1 MSHGTDTTA
10 GSDVG
15 RGTAAALATQCGFA
29 LAVVVFAAAGF
40 FAPGLF
46 VWRWHGFEPR
56 QAIVPLV
63 QLTML
68 GMGLTLTAAD
78 FRRVLAMPV
87 VVALGVVAQ
96 FAIMPLAGWA
106 FTRLCGLSGEV
117 AAGLIL
123 VGSCPGGV
131 ASNVITYVARA
142 NVPLSVT
149 LTACT
154 TLLSPLVTPLAMRWL
169 AGRDVPIDAG
179 AMFWS
184 IVWTILAPV
193 VVGLV
198 IHRVAPGIARRLT
211 GVLPP
216 VAMAAIC
223 VIIAITVALAAAD
236 LRRVGLPLFVAA
248 VCHNATGFLLGYAA
262 ARAAGLDKRDARTVS
277 IEVGIQNGGMATAL
291 ALGALHSPAAA
302 LAAAVFGPWSA
313 LAAAILAAVWS
324 SRPVEGQHGRSAG
337 PSSRV
342 G

>member
-1 MSHGTDTTA
+1 MSHGTHTTA
-10 GSDVG
+10 GPDFG
-15 RGTAAALATQCGFA
+15 RGAAAALAMQFGFA
-29 LAVVVFAAAGF
+29 SAVVVFAATGF
-40 FAPGLF
+40 FSPGLF
-46 VWRWHGFEPR
+46 TWRWHEFEPR

-68 GMGLTLTAAD
+68 GMGLTLSAAD
-78 FRRVLAMPV
+78 FRRVLATPV
-87 VVALGVVAQ
+87 VVAMGVAAQ
-96 FAIMPLAGWA
+96 FGIMPLAGWA
-106 FTRLCGLSGEV
+106 FTRLFGLTGEV

-154 TLLSPLVTPLAMRWL
+154 TLLSPLVTPLAMRLL

-179 AMFWS
+179 EMCRS
-184 IVWTILAPV
+184 IVWVILAPV
-193 VVGLV
+193 VAGVV
-198 IHRVAPGIARRLT
+198 VNRFAPGLARRLASI
-211 GVLPP
+211 LPP
-216 VAMAAIC
+216 IAMAAIC

-236 LRRVGLPLFVAA
+236 LRRVGLPLFAAA
-248 VCHNATGFLLGYAA
+248 VCHNATGFLLGYFASRA
-262 ARAAGLDKRDARTVS
+262 ARLDVRDARTVS

-313 LAAAILAAVWS
+313 LMAALLAASWS
-324 SRPVEGQHGRSAG
+324 RRPPAQSFPSAI
-337 PSSRV
+337 P
-342 G
+342 

>member
-1 MSHGTDTTA
+1 MNHDTSTTT

-15 RGTAAALATQCGFA
+15 RGAAAALATQFGFA
-29 LAVVVFAAAGF
+29 MAVIVFASAGF
-40 FAPGLF
+40 LAPGLF
-46 VWRWHGFEPR
+46 TWRWQGYEPR

-78 FRRVLAMPV
+78 FRRVLATPV
-87 VVALGVVAQ
+87 VVALGVASQ
-96 FAIMPLAGWA
+96 FGIMPLAGWA
-106 FTRLCGLSGEV
+106 FTRLFGLTGEV

-154 TLLSPLVTPLAMRWL
+154 TLLSPLVTPLAMRLL

-179 AMFWS
+179 EMCWS
-184 IVWTILAPV
+184 IVWVILAPV
-193 VVGLV
+193 VAGLV
-198 IHRVAPGIARRLT
+198 VNRFAPGAARRLA
-211 GVLPP
+211 GILPP
-216 VAMAAIC
+216 IAMAAIC

-236 LRRVGLPLFVAA
+236 LRRVGLPLFAAA
-248 VCHNATGFLLGYAA
+248 VCHNATGFALGYFA
-262 ARAAGLDKRDARTVS
+262 ARAARLDVRDSRTVS

-313 LAAAILAAVWS
+313 LAAALLAAHW
-324 SRPVEGQHGRSAG
+324 SRPGGKAHTAKLTTG
-337 PSSRV
+337 
-342 G
+342 

>member
-1 MSHGTDTTA
+1 MSHGTHTTA
-10 GSDVG
+10 GPDFG
-15 RGTAAALATQCGFA
+15 RGAAAALALQFGFA
-29 LAVVVFAAAGF
+29 AAVVAFAAAGF

-46 VWRWHGFEPR
+46 TWRWHEFEPR

-78 FRRVLAMPV
+78 FRRVLATPV
-87 VVALGVVAQ
+87 VVALGVAAQ
-96 FAIMPLAGWA
+96 FGIMPLAGWA
-106 FTRLCGLSGEV
+106 FTRLFGLTGEV

-154 TLLSPLVTPLAMRWL
+154 TLLSPLATPLAMRLL
-169 AGRDVPIDAG
+169 AGRDVPIDG
-179 AMFWS
+179 GEMFWS
-184 IVWTILAPV
+184 IVWVILAPV
-193 VVGLV
+193 VAGVV
-198 IHRVAPGIARRLT
+198 VNRFAPGLARRLA
-211 GVLPP
+211 GILPP
-216 VAMAAIC
+216 IAMAAIC

-236 LRRVGLPLFVAA
+236 LRRVGLPLFAAA
-248 VCHNATGFLLGYAA
+248 VCHNATGFLLGYFA
-262 ARAAGLDKRDARTVS
+262 ARATRLDARDARTVS

-313 LAAAILAAVWS
+313 LAAALLAARWS
-324 SRPVEGQHGRSAG
+324 SRIPPGSLRRT
-337 PSSRV
+337 PS

>member
-1 MSHGTDTTA
+1 MTHDAETTA

-15 RGTAAALATQCGFA
+15 RGTAAALITQLGFA
-29 LAVVVFAAAGF
+29 LAVGGMAAVGF
-40 FAPGLF
+40 LCPGLF
-46 VWRWHGFEPR
+46 TWRWQGFEPR

-78 FRRVLAMPV
+78 FRRVLATPR
-87 VVALGVVAQ
+87 VVALGAACQ
-96 FAIMPLAGWA
+96 FGIMPLAGWA
-106 FTRLCGLSGEV
+106 FTRLFGLSGEV

-154 TLLSPLVTPLAMRWL
+154 TLLAPLMTPLAMRLL

-179 AMFWS
+179 EMFRS
-184 IVWTILAPV
+184 ILWVILAPV
-193 VVGLV
+193 VAGLV
-198 IHRVAPGIARRLT
+198 VNRLAPALARRL
-211 GVLPP
+211 GRALPP

-223 VIIAITVALAAAD
+223 LVITITVALAAAD
-236 LRRVGLPLFVAA
+236 LRRVGLALFAAA

-262 ARAAGLDKRDARTVS
+262 ARLARLDTRDARTVS
-277 IEVGIQNGGMATAL
+277 IEVGMQNGGMATAL

-313 LAAAILAAVWS
+313 LAASLLAAHWS
-324 SRPVEGQHGRSAG
+324 SRPPPAPPSAN
-337 PSSRV
+337 R
-342 G
+342 

>member
-1 MSHGTDTTA
+1 MSHAAPTAA

-15 RGTAAALATQCGFA
+15 RGTAAALATQFGFA

-40 FAPGLF
+40 FMPGLF
-46 VWRWHGFEPR
+46 TWRWQGFEPR
-56 QAIVPLV
+56 QSIVPLV

-78 FRRVLAMPV
+78 FRRVLATPA
-87 VVALGVVAQ
+87 VVAFGAACQ
-96 FAIMPLAGWA
+96 FGIMPIAGWA
-106 FTRLCGLSGEV
+106 FTRLFGLSGEV

-154 TLLSPLVTPLAMRWL
+154 TLLAPVMTPLAMRLL

-179 AMFWS
+179 EMFWS
-184 IVWTILAPV
+184 IVWVILAPV
-193 VVGLV
+193 VAGLL
-198 IHRVAPGIARRLT
+198 INRFAPGFARRLA
-211 GVLPP
+211 GILPP
-216 VAMAAIC
+216 IAMAAIC
-223 VIIAITVALAAAD
+223 LIVAITVALAAAD
-236 LRRVGLPLFVAA
+236 LRRVGLPLFAAA
-248 VCHNATGFLLGYAA
+248 VCHNAAGLLLGYAA
-262 ARAAGLDKRDARTVS
+262 ARLARLDARDSRTVS
-277 IEVGIQNGGMATAL
+277 IEVGMQNCGMATAL

-313 LAAAILAAVWS
+313 LAASLLAAVWS
-324 SRPVEGQHGRSAG
+324 RQASGPRPRSTERSEGRG
-337 PSSRV
+337 
-342 G
+342 

>member
-1 MSHGTDTTA
+1 MGDGADTTA

-15 RGTAAALATQCGFA
+15 RGTGHATAAALATQFG
-29 LAVVVFAAAGF
+29 FAAAVVAFAALGF
-40 FAPGLF
+40 LAPGLF
-46 VWRWHGFEPR
+46 TWRWQGYEPR

-68 GMGLTLTAAD
+68 GMGLTLTAVD
-78 FRRVLAMPV
+78 FRRVLATPA
-87 VVALGVVAQ
+87 VVALGAAAQ
-96 FAIMPLAGWA
+96 FGIMPLAGWA
-106 FTRLCGLSGEV
+106 FTRLFGLTGEV

-154 TLLSPLVTPLAMRWL
+154 TLLSPLATPLAMRLL

-179 AMFWS
+179 EMFWS
-184 IVWTILAPV
+184 IVWVILVPV
-193 VVGLV
+193 AAGLV
-198 IHRVAPGIARRLT
+198 LNAVAPGLARRLA

-216 VAMAAIC
+216 IAMAAIC

-236 LRRVGLPLFVAA
+236 LRRVGLPLFAAA
-248 VCHNATGFLLGYAA
+248 VCHNATGFLLGYFA
-262 ARAAGLDKRDARTVS
+262 ARAARLNVRDARTVS

-291 ALGALHSPAAA
+291 ALGALHSPSAA

-313 LAAAILAAVWS
+313 LAAALLAAVWS
-324 SRPVEGQHGRSAG
+324 ARPPDRQRLI
-337 PSSRV
+337 
-342 G
+342 